1 MKIAALVSLTL
12 LILAKGCFF
21 FGNDDYDFTYETLIT
36 DIPANLEKLNTKYDD
51 YNSDLPFRAM
61 RQTICFSTN
70 RNTGGYNYD
79 LIIKDI
85 DISYHEKDDAL
96 DFSVPENSGKT
107 SYETKLINLIT
118 NDKNEM
124 GPMSVTGDAENYGGE
139 WEYFM
144 YAGDAGGNFDIMF
157 TYTLRM
163 DWGVYQ
169 AKERLYGPLKADAIN
184 SASDDMYPALNRD
197 RSAIYFCSNRDGGK
211 FDIYSMQ
218 LHPSLPFQDFL
229 ASPGYGPVT
238 KETTL
243 SGTSNDKCPSITR
256 NLLVFTSDRP
266 GGYGGYDLYYS
277 TYTGNGWSLP
287 VNFGTKINSEYDEY
301 RPITF
306 SFNGFDLM
314 IFSSNRTG
322 GKGCFDLYAVKI
334 PDLLDDIQ
342 FD

>member
-1 MKIAALVSLTL
+1 
-12 LILAKGCFF
+12 
-21 FGNDDYDFTYETLIT
+21 
-36 DIPANLEKLNTKYDD
+36 
-51 YNSDLPFRAM
+51 
-61 RQTICFSTN
+61 
-70 RNTGGYNYD
+70 
-79 LIIKDI
+79 
-85 DISYHEKDDAL
+85 
-96 DFSVPENSGKT
+96 
-107 SYETKLINLIT
+107 
-118 NDKNEM
+118 
-124 GPMSVTGDAENYGGE
+124 
-139 WEYFM
+139 
-144 YAGDAGGNFDIMF
+144 
-157 TYTLRM
+157 
-163 DWGVYQ
+163 
-169 AKERLYGPLKADAIN
+169 
-184 SASDDMYPALNRD
+184 
-197 RSAIYFCSNRDGGK
+197 
-211 FDIYSMQ
+211 
-218 LHPSLPFQDFL
+218 
-229 ASPGYGPVT
+229 VT

-322 GKGCFDLYAVKI
+322 GKGGFDLYAVKI